1 MKKIGENNL
10 KRYFISSLLI
20 LFVFSMMTTSASAN
34 IPSAVTDLHNTT
46 YAQTYINWS
55 WTNPSQGYFDHIN
68 ISIDGGSYINVY
80 SNQSY
85 NLTGLSPNTEHTIHV
100 LVVDI
105 HGDLSSVAS
114 NAARTAPIP
123 VSPVLRVHNL
133 NTLENFATI
142 QLAINDIDTSNG
154 DTITVD
160 SGTYYEN
167 VNVYKRLN
175 LTGID
180 TGDGIPIINSAE
192 DGNSVTLNADG
203 IVIEGFTILSTCE
216 SYQWCGMGIFA
227 DSSNNI
233 IRNNIVN
240 SKRGHGIQLYTSSN
254 NIVEDNTANSN
265 YESGITLSESHLN
278 TIDNNDVIGNNNS
291 IHGSGISLEKSDNN
305 IVRNNRANYSYEAG
319 INLNESSFNTMEN
332 NIANYGN
339 ELGIGLYS
347 NSHDNTFTDNIAS
360 HNGVNGINLYYYSY
374 NNDFIHNTVIYNGAN
389 GIHANYYSD
398 GNTYRDNVVSN
409 NLHGIHLLQSN
420 DNTLTNNVLT
430 LNSLNGIIL
439 NSSFNNMLDHNTA
452 NDNSKD
458 GIHITDG
465 SSGNTVSDNIANNNN
480 HTGIN
485 IVQSSTG
492 NIIERNT
499 ANSNTCGIST
509 CHSGTNT
516 IRRNTI
522 DNNNAGIFTLNS
534 NGNTVTDNTAD
545 SNIGPIKT
553 SGVIASA
560 QTGIYVLKSS
570 DGTLDNNTVSNNR
583 IGIMLSLS
591 NNSQIKN
598 NTDLSNSE
606 RGIYVSNTN
615 GNTIYN
621 NNFNNTQNILLA
633 GSYNNN
639 IWNVAKVLGIN
650 IIGGQYLGGNYWGE
664 LDGTGF
670 SDTCDNGNGDGI
682 CDSGYRLNGEWDN
695 LPLTNRVTIPP
706 YSPTIYSGNQTS
718 PIGIATNYLIS

>member
-34 IPSAVTDLHNTT
+34 TPDQVTGLHNTT

-55 WTNPSQGYFDHIN
+55 WVNPHQGYFDHIN
-68 ISIDGGSYINVY
+68 ISIDGGPYINVY

-100 LVVDI
+100 LVVDV

-142 QLAINDIDTSNG
+142 QGAIDDT
-154 DTITVD
+154 DTASGHTIIVD
-160 SGTYYEN
+160 SGTYNEN
-167 VNVYKRLN
+167 VNVNKQLIIR
-175 LTGID
+175 GID
-180 TGDGIPIINSAE
+180 TGSGKPIIDAGGLTDAVNISA
-192 DGNSVTLNADG
+192 GGTTF
-203 IVIEGFTILSTCE
+203 EGFVATNALNT
-216 SYQWCGMGIFA
+216 GIYISS
-227 DSSNNI
+227 DSNI
-233 IRNNIVN
+233 IRDNNVSDDN
-240 SKRGHGIQLYTSSN
+240 SSGIGISNGYYNTIERNVANGNTCGIAMCHSGTNTIRDNDFDSN
-254 NIVEDNTANSN
+254 N
-265 YESGITLSESHLN
+265 
-278 TIDNNDVIGNNNS
+278 
-291 IHGSGISLEKSDNN
+291 
-305 IVRNNRANYSYEAG
+305 AG
-319 INLNESSFNTMEN
+319 IFMF
-332 NIANYGN
+332 
-339 ELGIGLYS
+339 
-347 NSHDNTFTDNIAS
+347 NSH
-360 HNGVNGINLYYYSY
+360 
-374 NNDFIHNTVIYNGAN
+374 
-389 GIHANYYSD
+389 
-398 GNTYRDNVVSN
+398 
-409 NLHGIHLLQSN
+409 
-420 DNTLTNNVLT
+420 DNTLTNNTANGSTIPPVNMRSPPSYVGIHLVRSNGNT
-430 LNSLNGIIL
+430 INENYANLNSLNGIEL
-439 NSSFNNMLDHNTA
+439 NYSSNNILDHNTIDY
-452 NDNSKD
+452 NVKD
-458 GIHITDG
+458 GIHLENG
-465 SSGNTVSDNIANNNN
+465 SYGNTISDNIANNNN
-480 HTGIN
+480 HAGIN
-485 IVQSSTG
+485 MIQSSVS

-499 ANSNTCGIST
+499 ANYNTCGIST

-516 IRRNTI
+516 IRYNTI

-534 NGNTVTDNTAD
+534 GSNIVTDNIAD

-639 IWNVAKVLGIN
+639 IWNVAKVLGVN

-706 YSPTIYSGNQTS
+706 YSPVIYSGNQTN